1 MEPKRRLRD
10 MTPEELRG
18 MTAEEAFAT
27 FDLEK
32 IFLTEHGGPWSPKP
46 FGPRVY
52 ERWRRRFFRLLHLL
66 HLRRE
71 GEIGAEA

>member
-10 MTPEELRG
+10 MTAEEIRG
-18 MTAEEAFAT
+18 MTPEQMFAT

-52 ERWRRRFFRLLHLL
+52 ERWRRRVLRLLHALRL
-66 HLRRE
+66 RDRRE
-71 GEIGAEA
+71 ADAR

>member
-1 MEPKRRLRD
+1 MATKRRLRD
-10 MTPEELRG
+10 MTDEELEGMTPEE
-18 MTAEEAFAT
+18 MFAT

-52 ERWRRRFFRLLHLL
+52 DRWRGRFLRLLRF
-66 HLRRE
+66 LRLRGRQE
-71 GEIGAEA
+71 AEPQS